1 MIKPYD
7 YQEKAISEILEKFK
21 TLDRLCLQMVTG
33 AGKTI
38 TFSFLA
44 KKWIEQKGGKV
55 LILCHREE
63 LVQQSAE
70 VILKLGMTYEK
81 VLPTTKRLH
90 HASDVYI
97 AMIETLDRRLKK
109 NHKYLKDVSL
119 LIADECHVMV
129 FPKVYSFFNEAK
141 ILGVTAT
148 PVLMGRDTFYKCDR
162 CNATSDELD
171 ECCGR
176 EMMEWSKPKRMSDIY
191 HDIVVGPSVEYLI
204 EIGQLVKE
212 INFIKHYAD
221 TSLLKT
227 DASGEFSNESQ
238 ERAFGNSESIFNV
251 VLNYEQICKGKR
263 TIVFNNSTKT
273 NRKVYE
279 QFLEKGYNVK
289 LYDSVNDSGES
300 RKQIVKWF
308 RETPDAILCNCG
320 VFVAGL
326 DVKEIEAE
334 ILNLATTS
342 LSRYIQMVGRIVRS
356 SDKIYK
362 PHAILIDGGGNVE
375 RFNAWSDPNRDWRKI
390 FFEGIGKEKA
400 KQERPLSVQECK
412 QCGMLFTRSESTC
425 PNCGWKVPMPEKRE
439 RVLGDE
445 ILAPI
450 DKIPLPNGKKIID
463 YTLSRGEGKA
473 FAFKVLTEQII
484 DLFRFN
490 LVTRGTYLNTKK
502 NGRLQKRL
510 GEIIRPVYFA
520 FINQPEFKDG
530 ANRTLKRVI
539 EDVQKKLDKYY
550 GID

>member
-1 MIKPYD
+1 
-7 YQEKAISEILEKFK
+7 
-21 TLDRLCLQMVTG
+21 
-33 AGKTI
+33 
-38 TFSFLA
+38 
-44 KKWIEQKGGKV
+44 
-55 LILCHREE
+55 
-63 LVQQSAE
+63 
-70 VILKLGMTYEK
+70 
-81 VLPTTKRLH
+81 
-90 HASDVYI
+90 
-97 AMIETLDRRLKK
+97 
-109 NHKYLKDVSL
+109 
-119 LIADECHVMV
+119 
-129 FPKVYSFFNEAK
+129 
-141 ILGVTAT
+141 
-148 PVLMGRDTFYKCDR
+148 
-162 CNATSDELD
+162 
-171 ECCGR
+171 
-176 EMMEWSKPKRMSDIY
+176 
-191 HDIVVGPSVEYLI
+191 
-204 EIGQLVKE
+204 
-212 INFIKHYAD
+212 
-221 TSLLKT
+221 
-227 DASGEFSNESQ
+227 
-238 ERAFGNSESIFNV
+238 
-251 VLNYEQICKGKR
+251 ICKGKR

-375 RFNAWSDPNRDWRKI
+375 RFNAWSDPTRDWRKI

-463 YTLSRGEGKA
+463 YTLSRGEGKS
-473 FAFKVLTEQII
+473 FAFKVLTE
-484 DLFRFN
+484 
-490 LVTRGTYLNTKK
+490 
-502 NGRLQKRL
+502 
-510 GEIIRPVYFA
+510 
-520 FINQPEFKDG
+520 
-530 ANRTLKRVI
+530 
-539 EDVQKKLDKYY
+539 
-550 GID
+550 